1 AVLLALWSGASG
13 VRVFLSPDQETAGG
27 PGLVTVEEGKIGYF
41 GPEGG
46 GFASLSALARVELW
60 RGGGQAVWRF
70 IGLEG
75 GILEIPTE
83 AAGAE
88 RLIDVLSGLPG
99 LDYQALI
106 EARLSDEPGVI
117 RIWQRA

>member
-1 AVLLALWSGASG
+1 
-13 VRVFLSPDQETAGG
+13 GG